1 MNHLKGESIVGEAC
15 CPVGWIDDWNNGM
28 KPWQLAKRTCRNQN
42 CLKLIG
48 HAPPGKLAFDNG
60 TSPTFFNRRYT
71 SSFMLGFSS
80 QSSCSFRGFLILQK
94 VEGKNP
100 VTQLFSFPKAFGG
113 AAFQRLSQQGCPNW
127 AVTCDDKFTSSSST
141 AKLFKTR
148 SWCGWFRILWFTGSQ
163 KSICLSE
170 IRIPRNPSTRITSNV
185 AVCWS
190 LHKHIP
196 RAVPGNDHGNQVF
209 STLQVIRLCCANVP
223 SASLAGFYSES
234 LTKSWIVIRGCAEF
248 SLHIWI
254 PIRTWIMDG
263 CTVYWD
269 FELFYCLEITWRTD

>member
-1 MNHLKGESIVGEAC
+1 M
-15 CPVGWIDDWNNGM
+15 
-28 KPWQLAKRTCRNQN
+28 
-42 CLKLIG
+42 
-48 HAPPGKLAFDNG
+48 
-60 TSPTFFNRRYT
+60 
-71 SSFMLGFSS
+71 
-80 QSSCSFRGFLILQK
+80 
-94 VEGKNP
+94 
-100 VTQLFSFPKAFGG
+100 TQLFSFPKAFGG
-113 AAFQRLSQQGCPNW
+113 AAFQRLSQHGCPNW

-148 SWCGWFRILWFTGSQ
+148 SWCGWFRIWWFTGSQ

-209 STLQVIRLCCANVP
+209 STLQVIRLCCAKVP

-248 SLHIWI
+248 LLHIWI